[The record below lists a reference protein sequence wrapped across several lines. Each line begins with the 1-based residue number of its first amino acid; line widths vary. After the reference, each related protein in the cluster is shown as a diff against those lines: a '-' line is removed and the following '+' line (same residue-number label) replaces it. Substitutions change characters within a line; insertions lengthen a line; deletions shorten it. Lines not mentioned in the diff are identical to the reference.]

1 MKPAEQIIIR
11 TKKGKLIG
19 SVAIEQGTGQAYSIK
34 PAEQF
39 VIRTK
44 EGKLIGGVGIEQSR
58 DAYSMKPAEQIV
70 IMTKEGRLIG
80 SVGTEQSR
88 DAYSMKP
95 AEQIVIMTKEGR
107 LTGRVAIEQGTGQA
121 YSIKPAEQFVIRTK
135 EGRRIG
141 CVGIEQSREEYRPG
155 LRLVQ
160 VSRGKYE
167 VRFIKLTD
175 DGRMFYSQQPY
186 AEMEG
191 PKKGVVKEF
200 KKMGDDFK
208 KQWEAEHNKYKEIMD
223 AASDEEDEDAGFD
236 FASSWAKVFRG
247 QFPNFFKARE
257 REGDTAAGLAVDLL
271 LQGCDVNKVNLSI
284 ARKASY
290 TKLKE
295 PDKLDLWLLDNWK
308 KLKPL
313 KPAERLK
320 LVQEA
325 KVVPKIT
332 DSMLRARLSR
342 LDMTYNVH
350 RRKVPLPRKKP
361 F

>member
-11 TKKGKLIG
+11 TKEGKLIG

-58 DAYSMKPAEQIV
+58 DAYGMKPAEQIV

-80 SVGTEQSR
+80 SVGIERSR
-88 DAYSMKP
+88 DAYGMKP
-95 AEQIVIMTKEGR
+95 AEQIIIMTKEGR

-135 EGRRIG
+135 KGKLIG

-155 LRLVQ
+155 LRLVRLG
-160 VSRGKYE
+160 RGKYV
-167 VRFIKLTD
+167 VRRIKVMD
-175 DGRMFYSQQPY
+175 DGRISYFPPPDTKL
-186 AEMEG
+186 EG
-191 PKKGVVKEF
+191 PKKKVLKEF
-200 KKMGDDFK
+200 KKLFDHFK
-208 KQWEAEHNKYKEIMD
+208 KEWEAEHNKYKEIMD

-236 FASSWAKVFRG
+236 FASSWAKVYRG
-247 QFPNFFKARE
+247 QLPNFFKARE
-257 REGDTAAGLAVDLL
+257 TGGDTAAGLAADLL

-284 ARKASY
+284 ARKAAY
-290 TKLKE
+290 TNLKE

>member
-11 TKKGKLIG
+11 TKEGKLTG
-19 SVAIEQGTGQAYSIK
+19 RVAIEQGTGQAYSIK

-58 DAYSMKPAEQIV
+58 DAYGMKPAEQIV

-80 SVGTEQSR
+80 SVGTERSR

-95 AEQIVIMTKEGR
+95 AEQIVIRTKEGW
-107 LTGRVAIEQGTGQA
+107 LTGSVAIEQGTGQA
-121 YSIKPAEQFVIRTK
+121 YSIKPAELIFIRTK
-135 EGRRIG
+135 EGKLTGR
-141 CVGIEQSREEYRPG
+141 VAIERSRDAYRPG
-155 LRLVQ
+155 LRLVRLG
-160 VSRGKYE
+160 RGKYV
-167 VRFIKLTD
+167 VRRINLTD
-175 DGRMFYSQQPY
+175 DGRIICFSPPY
-186 AEMEG
+186 DELEG
-191 PKKGVVKEF
+191 PEKKVLKEF
-200 KKMGDDFK
+200 KKLFDHFK
-208 KQWEAEHNKYKEIMD
+208 KQWEAEYNKYKEIMD
-223 AASDEEDEDAGFD
+223 AASDEENEDAVDD
-236 FASSWAKVFRG
+236 FIVSWPKVYRG
-247 QFPNFFKARE
+247 QLPNFFKARE
-257 REGDTAAGLAVDLL
+257 TGGDTAAGLAADMVAHDL
-271 LQGCDVNKVNLSI
+271 VKLSI
-284 ARKASY
+284 ARKAAY
-290 TKLKE
+290 TNLKE

-332 DSMLRARLSR
+332 DYMLRQRLSR
-342 LDMTYNVH
+342 LDMTYNAH